1 MEYVPGED
9 LKRLIRKVG
18 QLSAGKTVFIAKQV
32 CEGLAE
38 AHGLGVVHR
47 DLKPQSIM
55 VDELRRRIKANLKI
69 SRYLEKC

>member
-32 CEGLAE
+32 FEGLAE
-38 AHGLGVVHR
+38 THGLGLVHR
-47 DLKPQSIM
+47 NIKPQSILI
-55 VDELRRRIKANLKI
+55 DELRRRIKTNLKI